1 VREETMQAVHFLG
14 NGDISLHEVP
24 MPAAEGRDVI
34 VRIRSAAICGTDRE
48 NLEGAGQSTVPG
60 HESAG
65 DVVAVDQASW
75 LGVGDRVA
83 INCHITCGS
92 CEHCVRGDV
101 TFCEDLRIV
110 GFDIDGGFAEYARVP
125 QSCCMPLPDDVS
137 YESGALLVDMLG
149 TAYRA
154 VKRAGISPGDRVA
167 VWGAGPVGLSA
178 LIVASWLNADVGV
191 VDLNPYRLEMAR
203 SLGAKVALNGSEDA
217 VETALRD
224 WTEGRGVDVAFECA
238 GNAEAAEQALRTVR
252 KRGTFA
258 YVGVADQL
266 VLDPWE
272 DLIRR
277 ELTIYGSRCFVLPE
291 FDDMISLVRRG
302 LPVGEIVTHRF
313 PLREAESAFSVF
325 CSGQCGKVL
334 LEP

>member
-1 VREETMQAVHFLG
+1 MRGIMKAVHFLG
-14 NGDISLHEVP
+14 HGEISLDEVP
-24 MPAAEGRDVI
+24 MPAAEGQDVV

-48 NLEGAGQSTVPG
+48 NLEREGQSTVPG

-75 LGVGDRVA
+75 LKVGDRVA

-92 CEHCVRGDV
+92 CEHCIRGDL
-101 TFCEDLRIV
+101 TFCEDLSIV
-110 GFDIDGGFAEYARVP
+110 GFDIDGGFAEFTRIP
-125 QSCCMPLPDDVS
+125 ESCCMLLPDDIS
-137 YESGALLVDMLG
+137 YEAGALLVDMLG

-154 VKRAGISPGDRVA
+154 VKRAVIFPGDRVA

-178 LIVASWLNADVGV
+178 LIVAPWLDAEVAMIDFNA
-191 VDLNPYRLEMAR
+191 YRLEMAR
-203 SLGAKVALNGSEDA
+203 SLGATLAVNPADDEVA
-217 VETALRD
+217 TALGD

-238 GNAEAAEQALRTVR
+238 GNPQAAEQALPAIK
-252 KRGTFA
+252 KRGTLA

-266 VLDPWE
+266 TLSPWE
-272 DLIRR
+272 DLIQR

-291 FDDMISLVRRG
+291 FDDLISLLRRG
-302 LPVGEIVTHRF
+302 LPVEEIVTHRF
-313 PLREAESAFSVF
+313 PLREAESAFGVF
-325 CSGQCGKVL
+325 HSAECGKVL